1 MRNVI
6 FDDSQI
12 FLNFDNNCMVYKKSV
27 SDYSIPEQQIYSDQV
42 FLKNTLKMS
51 I

>member
-12 FLNFDNNCMVYKKSV
+12 FLNFDNNCMVYKKS
-27 SDYSIPEQQIYSDQV
+27 YI
-42 FLKNTLKMS
+42 NM
-51 I
+51 